1 MIQSIIVYS
10 LLMFT
15 MILFAVYAARRNG
28 YISSSG
34 LLVKRSFWRFE
45 VIFPLILF
53 AIIFGMRYD
62 VGVDH
67 LGYLHGYL
75 QKIHGGKN
83 EPLFFLFA
91 EIGWK
96 LNWHYVLYFGVIAF
110 AQALFFFY
118 AFNNERYIYP
128 FLVFFLFTNGE
139 WGFWMN
145 GIRQALAMC
154 IWIFSIKYIED
165 KKLWKYLI
173 WYVVATLIHK
183 SAIVLIVFYPI
194 LRNGRDY
201 FKSIPLQLILLGS
214 AFVLKSVFEVIFPNI
229 ESLINTYINILGAD
243 MYERSYNIEG
253 LMNSYIEADGTGL
266 VYLFRII
273 LNVTIILYSKR
284 LKLFYNSKRFN
295 IIYFFF
301 FIGLLTMYVFPVGFI
316 AITRP
321 FRYFYIF
328 PSIMYAF
335 FLYYL
340 FKTKIKDS
348 QRGVFHAYFYYGL
361 IFIFLGIFYLSII
374 TSNENSSFWYQFYF
388 DQNIYGYPNRFIN

>member
-1 MIQSIIVYS
+1 MVQSLIVYS

-15 MILFAVYAARRNG
+15 MILFAVYASKRNG

-75 QKIHGGKN
+75 DKIHVGKN

-91 EIGWK
+91 EIGWR

-110 AQALFFFY
+110 TQVLFFFY
-118 AFNNERYIYP
+118 AFKNERYIYP

-139 WGFWMN
+139 WVFWMN

-154 IWIFSIKYIED
+154 IWIFSIKYIEE

-173 WYVVATLIHK
+173 WCVVATLIHK

-201 FKSIPLQLILLGS
+201 FKSIQIQIILLAS
-214 AFVLKSVFEVIFPNI
+214 AFVLKELFSVLLSSI
-229 ESLINTYINILGAD
+229 EPIINTYTKILGSE
-243 MYERSYNIEG
+243 MYESYDIEG
-253 LMNSYIEADGTGL
+253 LMESFSDREGTGL
-266 VYLFRII
+266 AYLFKI
-273 LNVTIILYSKR
+273 LLNLCIILYSSKI
-284 LKLFYNSKRFN
+284 KQFYNSKRFN
-295 IIYFFF
+295 IIYFFY
-301 FIGLLTMYVFPVGFI
+301 FIGLITLYMFPPNAI
-316 AITRP
+316 EITRP
-321 FRYFYIF
+321 FQYFYIF
-328 PSIMYAF
+328 QSIMYAY
-335 FLYYL
+335 FLFYL
-340 FKTKIKDS
+340 YKTKIKNTPY
-348 QRGVFHAYFYYGL
+348 GFIHALIYYGL
-361 IFIFLGIFYLSII
+361 IVIFLGIFYLFQA
-374 TSNENSSFWYQFYF
+374 TSNVDAHVLYKFYF
-388 DQNIYGYPNRFIN
+388 EHNINGYPI

>member
-1 MIQSIIVYS
+1 
-10 LLMFT
+10 MFT
-15 MILFAVYAARRNG
+15 MILFAVYASRRNG

-75 QKIHGGKN
+75 QKIHVGKN

-96 LNWHYVLYFGVIAF
+96 LNWHYVLYFGLIAF
-110 AQALFFFY
+110 TQVLFFFY
-118 AFNNERYIYP
+118 AFKNERYIYP

-139 WGFWMN
+139 WVFWMN

-154 IWIFSIKYIED
+154 IWIFSIKYIEE

-173 WYVVATLIHK
+173 WCVVATLIHK

-214 AFVLKSVFEVIFPNI
+214 AFILKEVFYVVFSYI
-229 ESLINTYINILGAD
+229 EPLINTYTNILGSD
-243 MYERSYNIEG
+243 MYSGYNTEV
-253 LMNSYIEADGTGL
+253 LMESFRKSDGTGL

-273 LNVTIILYSKR
+273 LNVIIILYSKR
-284 LKLFYNSKRFN
+284 LKLYYNSKRFN

-316 AITRP
+316 SLTRP

-340 FKTKIKDS
+340 FKTKLRDT
-348 QRGVFHAYFYYGL
+348 QRGSFHAIIYYGM
-361 IFIFLGIFYLSII
+361 IFIFLGVFYLSII
-374 TSNENSSFWYQFYF
+374 TSNEDASFWYQFYF
-388 DQNIYGYPNRFIN
+388 DQNLYGYPGRMIN

>member
-1 MIQSIIVYS
+1 
-10 LLMFT
+10 
-15 MILFAVYAARRNG
+15 
-28 YISSSG
+28 
-34 LLVKRSFWRFE
+34 
-45 VIFPLILF
+45 
-53 AIIFGMRYD
+53 MRYD
-62 VGVDH
+62 VGADH

-75 QKIHGGKN
+75 DKIHVGKN

-91 EIGWK
+91 EIGWR

-110 AQALFFFY
+110 TQALFFFY

-173 WYVVATLIHK
+173 WCVVATLIHK

-214 AFVLKSVFEVIFPNI
+214 AFILKEVFYVVFSYI
-229 ESLINTYINILGAD
+229 EPLINTYTNILGSD
-243 MYERSYNIEG
+243 MYSGYNTEV
-253 LMNSYIEADGTGL
+253 LMESFRKSDGTGL

-273 LNVTIILYSKR
+273 LNVIIILYSKR
-284 LKLFYNSKRFN
+284 LKLYYNSKRFN

-301 FIGLLTMYVFPVGFI
+301 FFGLLTMYVFPVGFI
-316 AITRP
+316 SITRP

-340 FKTKIKDS
+340 FKTKVRET
-348 QRGVFHAYFYYGL
+348 QRGYVHAIIYYGL

-374 TSNENSSFWYQFYF
+374 TSNENASFWYQFYF

>member
-1 MIQSIIVYS
+1 MLQSIIVYS

-15 MILFAVYAARRNG
+15 MILFAVYASKRNG

-67 LGYLHGYL
+67 LGYLEGYL
-75 QKIHGGKN
+75 NKEYVGKN
-83 EPLFFLFA
+83 EPLFFLFS

-96 LNWHYVLYFGVIAF
+96 LNWHYVLYFCVIAF
-110 AQALFFFY
+110 TQALFFFY
-118 AFNNERYIYP
+118 AFKNERYIYP

-139 WGFWMN
+139 WLNWMN
-145 GIRQALAMC
+145 VIRQSLAAC
-154 IWIFSIKYIED
+154 IWIFSLKYIED
-165 KKLWKYLI
+165 KKFWKYLI
-173 WYVVATLIHK
+173 WCVVATLIHK
-183 SAIVLIVFYPI
+183 SAIMLIVFYPI
-194 LRNGRDY
+194 IRNGRDY

-214 AFVLKSVFEVIFPNI
+214 AFILKEVFYVVFSYI
-229 ESLINTYINILGAD
+229 EPLINTYTNILGSD
-243 MYERSYNIEG
+243 MYSGYNTEV
-253 LMNSYIEADGTGL
+253 LMESFRKSDGTGL

-273 LNVTIILYSKR
+273 LNVIIILYSKR
-284 LKLFYNSKRFN
+284 LKLYYNSKRFN

-301 FIGLLTMYVFPVGFI
+301 FIGILTMYVFPVGFI
-316 AITRP
+316 SLTRP

-328 PSIMYAF
+328 QSIMYAF

-340 FKTKIKDS
+340 FKTKVRDTR
-348 QRGVFHAYFYYGL
+348 RGSVHAIIYYGL
-361 IFIFLGIFYLSII
+361 IFIFLGVFYLSII
-374 TSNENSSFWYQFYF
+374 TSSEDASFWYQFYF
-388 DQNIYGYPNRFIN
+388 DQNINGYPNRFIN

>member
-1 MIQSIIVYS
+1 MVQSLIVYS

-15 MILFAVYAARRNG
+15 MILFAVYASRRNG
-28 YISSSG
+28 YILSSG
-34 LLVKRSFWRFE
+34 ILVKRSFWRFE
-45 VIFPLILF
+45 VVFPLFLF

-75 QKIHGGKN
+75 QKIHVGKN

-96 LNWHYVLYFGVIAF
+96 LNWHYVLYFGLIAF
-110 AQALFFFY
+110 TQVLFFFY
-118 AFNNERYIYP
+118 AFKNERYLFP

-139 WGFWMN
+139 WLNLMN
-145 GIRQALAMC
+145 VIRQALAMC

-165 KKLWKYLI
+165 KKLWRYLI
-173 WYVVATLIHK
+173 WCVVATLIHK

-214 AFVLKSVFEVIFPNI
+214 AFIVKSLFDVFLPNI
-229 ESLINTYINILGAD
+229 ESFINTYISILGAD
-243 MYERSYNIEG
+243 MYGRSYNIEG
-253 LMNSYIEADGTGL
+253 LMNSYRESEGTGL
-266 VYLFRII
+266 VYIFRIV
-273 LNVTIILYSKR
+273 LNVIVILFSKK

-316 AITRP
+316 SITRP

-340 FKTKIKDS
+340 FKTKLRDTRMGS
-348 QRGVFHAYFYYGL
+348 VHAIIYYGL
-361 IFIFLGIFYLSII
+361 IFIFLGVFYLSII
-374 TSNENSSFWYQFYF
+374 TSNENASFWYQFYF

>member
-1 MIQSIIVYS
+1 MIQSIVVYS
-10 LLMFT
+10 FLMFS
-15 MILFAVYAARRNG
+15 MILFAVYASKRNG

-34 LLVKRSFWRFE
+34 LVVKRSFWRFE

-67 LGYLHGYL
+67 LGYLHKYL
-75 QKIHGGKN
+75 DKIHAGKN
-83 EPLFFLFA
+83 EPLFSLFA
-91 EIGWK
+91 ELGWK
-96 LNWHYVLYFGVIAF
+96 LNWHYVIYFSVIAF
-110 AQALFFFY
+110 VQVTFFFY
-118 AFNNERYIYP
+118 AFKNERYLYP

-145 GIRQALAMC
+145 VIRQALAMC

-173 WYVVATLIHK
+173 WCVVATLIHK
-183 SAIVLIVFYPI
+183 SAIILIVFYPI

-201 FKSIPLQLILLGS
+201 FKSIPMQLILLVS
-214 AFVLKSVFEVIFPNI
+214 AFVLKEMFSVVIFYI
-229 ESLINTYINILGAD
+229 EPLINSYINILGSEV
-243 MYERSYNIEG
+243 YGRSYHIEG
-253 LMNSYIEADGTGL
+253 LMGSFKESDGTGL

-284 LKLFYNSKRFN
+284 LKSFYNSKRFN

-301 FIGLLTMYVFPVGFI
+301 FFGLLTMYVFPVGFI
-316 AITRP
+316 SITRP

-340 FKTKIKDS
+340 FKTKLRET
-348 QRGVFHAYFYYGL
+348 QRGYVHAIIYYGL

-374 TSNENSSFWYQFYF
+374 TSNENASFWYQFYF
-388 DQNIYGYPNRFIN
+388 DQNIYGYPSRIMN

>member
-15 MILFAVYAARRNG
+15 MILFAVYASKRNG

-34 LLVKRSFWRFE
+34 LLVKISFWRFE

-75 QKIHGGKN
+75 QKIHAGKN

-110 AQALFFFY
+110 TQALFFFY

-183 SAIVLIVFYPI
+183 SAIILIVFYPI
-194 LRNGRDY
+194 LRNGKDY
-201 FKSIPLQLILLGS
+201 FKSIPLQLILLVS
-214 AFVLKSVFEVIFPNI
+214 AFVLKEMFSVVIFYI
-229 ESLINTYINILGAD
+229 EPLINSYINILGSEV
-243 MYERSYNIEG
+243 YGRSYHIEG
-253 LMNSYIEADGTGL
+253 LMGSFKESDGTGL

-273 LNVTIILYSKR
+273 LNVTIILYSTR

-301 FIGLLTMYVFPVGFI
+301 FFGLLTMYVFPVEFI
-316 AITRP
+316 SITRP

-340 FKTKIKDS
+340 FKTKVRDT
-348 QRGVFHAYFYYGL
+348 QRGYVHAIIYYGL
-361 IFIFLGIFYLSII
+361 IFIFLGVFYLSII
-374 TSNENSSFWYQFYF
+374 TSNENASFWYQFYF

>member
-1 MIQSIIVYS
+1 
-10 LLMFT
+10 MFT
-15 MILFAVYAARRNG
+15 MILFAVYASRRNG

-34 LLVKRSFWRFE
+34 ILVKRSFWRFE
-45 VIFPLILF
+45 VVFPLFLF

-75 QKIHGGKN
+75 QKIHVGKN

-96 LNWHYVLYFGVIAF
+96 LNWHYVLYFGLIAF
-110 AQALFFFY
+110 TQVLFFFY
-118 AFNNERYIYP
+118 AFKNERYLYP

-173 WYVVATLIHK
+173 WWVVATLIHK
-183 SAIVLIVFYPI
+183 SAIILIVFYPI

-214 AFVLKSVFEVIFPNI
+214 AFVLKSAFEVFLPNI

-243 MYERSYNIEG
+243 MYERSYNIDR
-253 LMNSYIEADGTGL
+253 LMESFRESDGTGL

-273 LNVTIILYSKR
+273 LNVTIILFSTR

-295 IIYFFF
+295 VIYFFF
-301 FIGLLTMYVFPVGFI
+301 FIGLLTMYMFPVGFI
-316 AITRP
+316 SLTRP
-321 FRYFYIF
+321 FIYFYIF
-328 PSIMYAF
+328 PSIMYAY

-340 FKTKIKDS
+340 FKTRL
-348 QRGVFHAYFYYGL
+348 RGTRIGSFHAILYYGL
-361 IFIFLGIFYLSII
+361 IFIFLGVFYSSII
-374 TSNENSSFWYQFYF
+374 TSNENASFWYQFYF
-388 DQNIYGYPNRFIN
+388 DQNVYGYPR

>member
-1 MIQSIIVYS
+1 MVQSLIVYS

-15 MILFAVYAARRNG
+15 MILFAVYASRRNG

-34 LLVKRSFWRFE
+34 ILVKRSFWRFE
-45 VIFPLILF
+45 VVFPLFLF

-75 QKIHGGKN
+75 QKIHVGKN

-96 LNWHYVLYFGVIAF
+96 LNWHYVLYFGLIAF
-110 AQALFFFY
+110 TQVLFFFY
-118 AFNNERYIYP
+118 AFKNERYLYP

-173 WYVVATLIHK
+173 WWVVATLIHK
-183 SAIVLIVFYPI
+183 SAIILIVFYPI

-214 AFVLKSVFEVIFPNI
+214 AFVLKSAFEVFLPNI

-243 MYERSYNIEG
+243 MYERSYNIDR
-253 LMNSYIEADGTGL
+253 LMESFRESDGTGL

-273 LNVTIILYSKR
+273 LNVTIILFSTR

-295 IIYFFF
+295 VIYFFF
-301 FIGLLTMYVFPVGFI
+301 FIGLLTMYMFPVGFI
-316 AITRP
+316 SLTRP
-321 FRYFYIF
+321 FIYFYIF
-328 PSIMYAF
+328 PSIMYAY

-340 FKTKIKDS
+340 FKTRL
-348 QRGVFHAYFYYGL
+348 RGTRIGSFHAILYYGL
-361 IFIFLGIFYLSII
+361 IFIFLGVFYSSII
-374 TSNENSSFWYQFYF
+374 TSNENASFWYQFYF
-388 DQNIYGYPNRFIN
+388 DQNVYGYPR

>member
-1 MIQSIIVYS
+1 MIQSIVVYS

-15 MILFAVYAARRNG
+15 MIIFAAYASRTSKYVASNGQKVNSSFFKFEIIFPLVLFAV
-28 YISSSG
+28 
-34 LLVKRSFWRFE
+34 F
-45 VIFPLILF
+45 
-53 AIIFGMRYD
+53 FGMRYD
-62 VGVDH
+62 VGTDH
-67 LGYLHGYL
+67 LNYLEGYLWREYV
-75 QKIHGGKN
+75 GKN
-83 EPLFFLFA
+83 EPLFFLLSD
-91 EIGWK
+91 ISWS
-96 LNWHYVLYFGVIAF
+96 LNLHYAIYFGIIAF
-110 AQALFFFY
+110 IQVFFFFY
-118 AFNNERYIYP
+118 AFKDEKFLYP
-128 FLVFFLFTNGE
+128 LLVFFLFTNGE
-139 WGFWMN
+139 WRFWMN

-154 IWIFSIKYIED
+154 IWIFSIKYIEN

-173 WYVVATLIHK
+173 WCVVATLIHK

-214 AFVLKSVFEVIFPNI
+214 AFVLKSVFEVFLPNI
-229 ESLINTYINILGAD
+229 ESLINTYINILGSD

-253 LMNSYIEADGTGL
+253 LMNSYKEADGTGL

-284 LKLFYNSKRFN
+284 LKSFYNSKRFN

-316 AITRP
+316 SITRP

-340 FKTKIKDS
+340 FKTKLRDTR
-348 QRGVFHAYFYYGL
+348 RGSVHAIIYYGL
-361 IFIFLGIFYLSII
+361 IFIFLGVFYLSII
-374 TSNENSSFWYQFYF
+374 TSSEDASFWYQFYF
-388 DQNIYGYPNRFIN
+388 DQNIRGYPTKYF

>member
-1 MIQSIIVYS
+1 
-10 LLMFT
+10 MFS
-15 MILFAVYAARRNG
+15 MILFAVYASKRNG

-75 QKIHGGKN
+75 QKIHVGKN

-96 LNWHYVLYFGVIAF
+96 LNWHYVLYFGLIAF
-110 AQALFFFY
+110 TQVLFFFY
-118 AFNNERYIYP
+118 AFKNERYLYP
-128 FLVFFLFTNGE
+128 FLVFFLFANGE

-165 KKLWKYLI
+165 KKIWKYLI
-173 WYVVATLIHK
+173 WWVVATLIHK

-214 AFVLKSVFEVIFPNI
+214 AFVLKSAFEVFLPNI

-253 LMNSYIEADGTGL
+253 LMNSYRESDGTGL

-273 LNVTIILYSKR
+273 LNVTIILFSTR

-295 IIYFFF
+295 VIYFFF
-301 FIGLLTMYVFPVGFI
+301 FIGLLTMYMFPVGFI
-316 AITRP
+316 SLTRP

-328 PSIMYAF
+328 PSIMYAY

-340 FKTKIKDS
+340 FKTKLRNTQIGS
-348 QRGVFHAYFYYGL
+348 LHAILYYGL
-361 IFIFLGIFYLSII
+361 IFIFLGVFYLSII
-374 TSNENSSFWYQFYF
+374 TSNENASSWYQFYF
-388 DQNIYGYPNRFIN
+388 DQNVYGYPR

>member
-1 MIQSIIVYS
+1 
-10 LLMFT
+10 MFT
-15 MILFAVYAARRNG
+15 MILFAVYASKRNG

-75 QKIHGGKN
+75 DKIHVGKN

-110 AQALFFFY
+110 AQVLFFFY

-139 WGFWMN
+139 WIFWMN

-154 IWIFSIKYIED
+154 IWIFSIKYIEE
-165 KKLWKYLI
+165 KKLWRYLI
-173 WYVVATLIHK
+173 WCVVATLIHK

-214 AFVLKSVFEVIFPNI
+214 AFILKEVFSVLFSYI
-229 ESLINTYINILGAD
+229 EPLINTYTNILGSD
-243 MYERSYNIEG
+243 IYSGYNMEV
-253 LMNSYIEADGTGL
+253 LMESFRESDGTGL

-273 LNVTIILYSKR
+273 LNVTIILYSTR

-316 AITRP
+316 SLTRP

-340 FKTKIKDS
+340 FKTKLRDT
-348 QRGVFHAYFYYGL
+348 QRGFFHAIIYYGL
-361 IFIFLGIFYLSII
+361 IFIFLGVFYLSII
-374 TSNENSSFWYQFYF
+374 TSNEDASFWYQFYF
-388 DQNIYGYPNRFIN
+388 DQNLYGYPGRMIN

>member
-1 MIQSIIVYS
+1 
-10 LLMFT
+10 MFS
-15 MILFAVYAARRNG
+15 MILFAVYASRRNG

-67 LGYLHGYL
+67 LGYLEGYL
-75 QKIHGGKN
+75 NKEYVGKN

-96 LNWHYVLYFGVIAF
+96 LNWHYVLYFCVIAF
-110 AQALFFFY
+110 TQALFFFY
-118 AFNNERYIYP
+118 AFKNERYIYP

-139 WGFWMN
+139 WLNWMN
-145 GIRQALAMC
+145 VIRQALAAC
-154 IWIFSIKYIED
+154 IWIFSLKYIED
-165 KKLWKYLI
+165 KKFWKYLI
-173 WYVVATLIHK
+173 WCVVATLIHK

-214 AFVLKSVFEVIFPNI
+214 AFILKEVFSVVFSYI
-229 ESLINTYINILGAD
+229 EPLINTYTNILGSD
-243 MYERSYNIEG
+243 IYSGYNMEV
-253 LMNSYIEADGTGL
+253 LMESFRESDGTGL

-301 FIGLLTMYVFPVGFI
+301 FIGILTMYVFPVGFI
-316 AITRP
+316 SLTRP

-328 PSIMYAF
+328 QSIMYAF

-388 DQNIYGYPNRFIN
+388 DQNLYGYPGRMIN

>member
-1 MIQSIIVYS
+1 
-10 LLMFT
+10 MFT
-15 MILFAVYAARRNG
+15 MILFAVYASKRNG

-110 AQALFFFY
+110 TQALFFFY

-139 WGFWMN
+139 WLNWMN
-145 GIRQALAMC
+145 VIRQALAMC
-154 IWIFSIKYIED
+154 IWIFSLKFIED

-173 WYVVATLIHK
+173 WCVVATLIHK

-194 LRNGRDY
+194 LRNGIDY
-201 FKSIPLQLILLGS
+201 FKSIPLQLILLCS
-214 AFVLKSVFEVIFPNI
+214 AFVLKSAFEVFLPNI

-253 LMNSYIEADGTGL
+253 LMNSYKEADGTGL

-316 AITRP
+316 SLTRP

-374 TSNENSSFWYQFYF
+374 NPTKMQFWYQFF
-388 DQNIYGYPNRFIN
+388 LI

>member
-1 MIQSIIVYS
+1 
-10 LLMFT
+10 MFT
-15 MILFAVYAARRNG
+15 MILFAVYASRRNG

-67 LGYLHGYL
+67 LGYLEGYL
-75 QKIHGGKN
+75 NKEYVGKN
-83 EPLFFLFA
+83 EPLFFLFS

-110 AQALFFFY
+110 TQAVFFFY
-118 AFNNERYIYP
+118 AFKNERYIYP

-165 KKLWKYLI
+165 KKFWKYLI
-173 WYVVATLIHK
+173 WCVVATLIHK

-214 AFVLKSVFEVIFPNI
+214 AFILKEVFYVVFSYI
-229 ESLINTYINILGAD
+229 EPLINTYTNILGSD
-243 MYERSYNIEG
+243 MYSGYNTEV
-253 LMNSYIEADGTGL
+253 LMESFRKSDGTGL

-273 LNVTIILYSKR
+273 LNVIIILYSKR
-284 LKLFYNSKRFN
+284 LKLYYNSKRFN

-301 FIGLLTMYVFPVGFI
+301 FIGILTMYVFPVGFI
-316 AITRP
+316 SLTRP

-328 PSIMYAF
+328 QSIMYAF

-340 FKTKIKDS
+340 FKTKVRDTR
-348 QRGVFHAYFYYGL
+348 RGSVHAIIYYGL
-361 IFIFLGIFYLSII
+361 IFIFLGVFYLSII
-374 TSNENSSFWYQFYF
+374 TSSEDASFWYQFYF
-388 DQNIYGYPNRFIN
+388 DQNINGYPGRMIN